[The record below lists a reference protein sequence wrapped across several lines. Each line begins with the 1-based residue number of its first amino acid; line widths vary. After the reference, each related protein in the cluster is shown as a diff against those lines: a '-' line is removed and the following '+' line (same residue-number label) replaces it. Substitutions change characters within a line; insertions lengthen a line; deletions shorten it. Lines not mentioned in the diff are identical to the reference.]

1 MLVTMAP
8 AVAGVR
14 ILNDLPVNAVDGG
27 ALVELG
33 GFLSGEERKVLL
45 DFAVPGMS
53 ALGLAQ
59 IATLEIRYVQLPELV
74 EHVVILPVHVNV
86 VPADVAA
93 SRLPDPLVRTE
104 VVFQQAQRA
113 KREASSRLRDGDTRA
128 ALHLLHAARAAVVAV
143 VPSAPAAQA
152 EDLSADASYKSRT
165 RGRRP

>member
-86 VPADVAA
+86 VP
-93 SRLPDPLVRTE
+93 
-104 VVFQQAQRA
+104 
-113 KREASSRLRDGDTRA
+113 DGDTRA

-152 EDLSADASYKSRT
+152 EDLRQESGVLDALIDRATRGEVSYTAKMMSADASYKSRT